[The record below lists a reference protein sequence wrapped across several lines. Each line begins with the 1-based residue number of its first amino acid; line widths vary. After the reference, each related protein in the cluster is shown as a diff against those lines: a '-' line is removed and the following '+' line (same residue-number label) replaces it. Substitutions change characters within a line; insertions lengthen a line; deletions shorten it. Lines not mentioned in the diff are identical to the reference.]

1 MPTVPEAANTGVGTS
16 NPTPLTATNTS
27 MAHRQTETLLD
38 ISGALPSGP
47 WRTLGSR
54 VTRRRRLLR
63 YAGQTVSLK
72 TANRLS

>member
-1 MPTVPEAANTGVGTS
+1 
-16 NPTPLTATNTS
+16 